1 MKEKEEIKVSLGTV
15 ISIII
20 IFILIIALGI
30 VYYLGFLKDDEN
42 GVGSVEN
49 QNTTIQTSAQDEEL
63 ENKVKDENITE
74 EITKENEATEN
85 QYLNNFSKSVSE
97 ELGTANNI
105 RVEDPLQGR
114 LGITYAYVNSN
125 SEAFIVMNKNSNLYN
140 KYGEEYKIADDV
152 ANIYIYQLDQSI
164 NEYIFILKKDGTVEY
179 SYLEYGYNE
188 DDLTIQKIDK
198 VKDITNIIQIFGN
211 DSEGIG
217 GNGVLFITSDGN
229 SLPYFRINRETI
241 Y

>member
-15 ISIII
+15 VSIII

-49 QNTTIQTSAQDEEL
+49 QNTTIQTSAQDEKV
-63 ENKVKDENITE
+63 ENNVKDENITE
-74 EITKENEATEN
+74 ETTKEN
-85 QYLNNFSKSVSE
+85 QYLNNFSESVSE

-114 LGITYAYVNSN
+114 FGITYAYVNSN
-125 SEAFIVMNKNSNLYN
+125 SEAYIVMNQNSNLYN
-140 KYGEEYKIADDV
+140 KYGEEYKIADNV
-152 ANIYIYQLDQSI
+152 ANIYIYQLNQSI
-164 NEYIFILKKDGTVEY
+164 KEYIFIVKKDGTVEY
-179 SYLEYGYNE
+179 SYLESGYNE
-188 DDLTIQKIDK
+188 DDLTVHKIDK
-198 VKDITNIIQIFGN
+198 VKDVTNIIQIFGN
-211 DSEGIG
+211 DAEGIG

-229 SLPYFRINRETI
+229 CLPYFRINRETI